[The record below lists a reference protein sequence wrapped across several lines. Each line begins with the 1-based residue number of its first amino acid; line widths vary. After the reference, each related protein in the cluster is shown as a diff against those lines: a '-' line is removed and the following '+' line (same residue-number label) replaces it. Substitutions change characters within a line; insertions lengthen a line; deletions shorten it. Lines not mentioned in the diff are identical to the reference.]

1 MLIDVYLFLCSPLPS
16 TFDRVLQV
24 PFPPST
30 LATDISDHLRAYYQ
44 YGKDIEMVFISALN
58 LVFNMDKLGILNLY
72 GRHYMRL

>member
-30 LATDISDHLRAYYQ
+30 LATDVSDHLRAYYQ

-58 LVFNMDKLGILNLY
+58 LGFNMDKMGILNSY